1 MDAFN
6 KGARSAP
13 QNNRPEANR
22 CWSIEEFHGW
32 SKVSIKDRID
42 SFNQTAF
49 QEDLSNLLQ
58 TSPRSVAIEVSQVR
72 FLSLKA
78 IHLLNDIAGLVLQ
91 AGLRVALVAPSE
103 KLKRQIDIY
112 AELERWEI
120 FRSLNDLAE
129 NHPDTPAYRDRGDG
143 PFANL

>member
-6 KGARSAP
+6 KNARGAP
-13 QNNRPEANR
+13 QNSRSEANR
-22 CWSIEEFHGW
+22 CWSIEEFNGW
-32 SKVSIKDRID
+32 SKISIKDRID

-58 TSPRSVAIEVSQVR
+58 NSAKSVAVEVSQVR
-72 FLSLKA
+72 FISLKA
-78 IHLLNDIAGLVLQ
+78 IHFLNDIAAQVLG

-112 AELERWEI
+112 ADLERWEI

-129 NHPDTPAYRDRGDG
+129 NHPDTPAMRDHNDG